1 MTPDKISKRVAA
13 DRLEW
18 IARMVGEIQLLPLD
32 DRAAFFA
39 DRRNV
44 WTAESCLRRA
54 LEALFDLGR
63 HILAKGFA
71 SGVSEYREIAVALH
85 EQGILDESQ
94 AKLLGTMAGYR
105 NRMVHFYHEIDPDE
119 LYEICTN
126 HLMDVETIATAY
138 RFWLNEHP
146 EYLDSDL

>member
-18 IARMVGEIQLLPLD
+18 IARMVGEI
-32 DRAAFFA
+32 R
-39 DRRNV
+39 
-44 WTAESCLRRA
+44 
-54 LEALFDLGR
+54 
-63 HILAKGFA
+63 
-71 SGVSEYREIAVALH
+71 Y
-85 EQGILDESQ
+85 
-94 AKLLGTMAGYR
+94 
-105 NRMVHFYHEIDPDE
+105 E